1 MDIRDIVV
9 RAAKTAVQSFLVAVP
24 VEAITSANLPVLKAA
39 AIAAGAAALSVIW
52 NSALQWS
59 QS

>member
-24 VEAITSANLPVLKAA
+24 VEAITGANLPVLKAA
-39 AIAAGAAALSVIW
+39 AIAAGAAALSVVW
-52 NSALQWS
+52 NAALQWS